1 MSKLYVK
8 NGASLVPVS
17 EDKVRNYESLDCVCA
32 AIAAGCLKPGDLYTT
47 ICKTEAICDDL
58 AATIYQI
65 LSYIPDT
72 TNATTNKLLNH
83 CDLPEN
89 MKVQVGSCCNE
100 AVDNIV
106 DITQSVIDAVYPIG
120 SIYMNAT
127 SASTKPA
134 CGTWT
139 AITGKMLLGTDASYA
154 LGTCGGS
161 ATVTLDTCQLPEHS
175 HGFEVSSATINS
187 SGSNS
192 FSFSGCTC
200 CCCFTPS
207 ACIRGYIYACCDGEH
222 SHAIRGLNKTSTP
235 SVPIE
240 NAFAPSSGQAC
251 YLVTHNEAPYNG
263 EYFLTNGSSGMSL
276 SCYSCCMFKG
286 SDNYISTNACHRH
299 EIDFS
304 NTSCNSTSVCF
315 DQICLGHITVGV
327 DGSKTVEVS
336 GTYAGFTGDTAC
348 TGNGCSICVLNPY
361 QAVAMWYRNA

>member
-1 MSKLYVK
+1 MAKQYVK
-8 NGASLVPVS
+8 SGTSLVPVS
-17 EDKVRNYESLDCVCA
+17 EDKIRNYESLDCVKA
-32 AIAAGCLKPGDLYTT
+32 AIQRGELTENDLFTT
-47 ICKTEAICDDL
+47 VCNVQAICDDL
-58 AATIYQI
+58 AHELYRVI
-65 LSYIPDT
+65 SYIPAN

-100 AVDNIV
+100 PVDNVV

-127 SASTKPA
+127 SASVKPV

-161 ATVTLDTCQLPEHS
+161 ATITLETCQLPEHY
-175 HGFEVSSATINS
+175 HGFEVSSATIES
-187 SGSNS
+187 SGSNT

-207 ACIRGYIYACCDGEH
+207 ACIRGFIYSDCTGEH
-222 SHAIRGLNKTSTP
+222 THAVR
-235 SVPIE
+235 
-240 NAFAPSSGQAC
+240 APSHTTPIDNAYAYNSGHADWFAMNFNSGD
-251 YLVTHNEAPYNG
+251 YPTVYSVI
-263 EYFLTNGSSGMSL
+263 NGSAVVPETCDCFSG
-276 SCYSCCMFKG
+276 FTG
-286 SDNYISTNACHRH
+286 GYISVNGCHRH
-299 EIDFS
+299 KVDFDAID
-304 NTSCNSTSVCF
+304 CNQTTVCF
-315 DQICLGHITVGV
+315 SQIELGHITVGV
-327 DGSKTVEVS
+327 DGTKTVSVS
-336 GTYAGFTGDTAC
+336 GTYAGEVGNTSC

>member
-1 MSKLYVK
+1 MPKLYVK

-58 AATIYQI
+58 AATLYQV

-72 TNATTNKLLNH
+72 TNATDNKLLNH
-83 CDLPEN
+83 CDLPET

-161 ATVTLDTCQLPEHS
+161 STVTLKTCQLPEHS

-207 ACIRGYIYACCDGEH
+207 ACIRGFIYSDCTGEH
-222 SHAIRGLNKTSTP
+222 THAVCSTSHTTDANC
-235 SVPIE
+235 
-240 NAFAPSSGQAC
+240 AFAYNSGHADWVQMNYNSGNYDPVYSVVKGSAVSPSAC
-251 YLVTHNEAPYNG
+251 D
-263 EYFLTNGSSGMSL
+263 
-276 SCYSCCMFKG
+276 CYSGCTG
-286 SDNYISTNACHRH
+286 GYLSVNGCHRH
-299 EIDFS
+299 KVDFDNS
-304 NTSCNSTSVCF
+304 GCNSTSVCVS
-315 DQICLGHITVGV
+315 QVELGHITVGV
-327 DGSKTVEVS
+327 DGSKTVSVS